1 MIENREDVPMMTGAL
16 DWSGTTKMNREQL
29 IEFVN
34 NSHFKSLFEAED
46 NIPSGINKVASGLDL
61 DEHRWFST
69 AIDVYR
75 CEDGFVGIQGAYQSF
90 SEMQSWSDIDWDCT
104 AFPMKEIQTVT
115 YVAE

>member
-1 MIENREDVPMMTGAL
+1 MKRE
-16 DWSGTTKMNREQL
+16 EL
-29 IEFVN
+29 IEKVN
-34 NSHFKSLFEAED
+34 DAHYKSLWEAED
-46 NIPSGINKVASGLDL
+46 EMGHEVEKVAEGLDL

-115 YVAE
+115 YIAE

>member
-1 MIENREDVPMMTGAL
+1 MKRE
-16 DWSGTTKMNREQL
+16 EL
-29 IEFVN
+29 IEKVN
-34 NSHFKSLFEAED
+34 AAHYKSLWEAED
-46 NIPSGINKVASGLDL
+46 EMDPEVEKVAKGLDL

-104 AFPMKEIQTVT
+104 AFPMKAVETIT